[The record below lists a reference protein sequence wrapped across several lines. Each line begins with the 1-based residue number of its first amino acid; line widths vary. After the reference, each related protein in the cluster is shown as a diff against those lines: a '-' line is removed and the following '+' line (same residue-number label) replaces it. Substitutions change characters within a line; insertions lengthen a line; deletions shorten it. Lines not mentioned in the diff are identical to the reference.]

1 MLYISEKGMRP
12 ALKCTSFIEE
22 DFSQKVCSFRTL
34 FSGAVATDAERGL
47 LRVYEVLCWV
57 SRGLPR
63 PQSRYRQPA
72 PSNTQRPVEPMASA
86 N

>member
-12 ALKCTSFIEE
+12 ALKCISFIEE

-47 LRVYEVLCWV
+47 LRVYEVL
-57 SRGLPR
+57 G
-63 PQSRYRQPA
+63 QPW
-72 PSNTQRPVEPMASA
+72 ASPA
-86 N
+86 TDPLSSACSI